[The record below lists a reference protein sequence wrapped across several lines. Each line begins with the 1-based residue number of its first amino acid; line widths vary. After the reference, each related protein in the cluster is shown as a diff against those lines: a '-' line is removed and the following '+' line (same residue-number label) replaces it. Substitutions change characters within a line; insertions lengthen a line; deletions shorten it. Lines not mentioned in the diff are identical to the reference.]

1 MTIAVDMGR
10 KATKTN
16 KQKHLYVKRINMY
29 MDNRNEFGETF
40 VYFSTKKIYLRLL
53 KNQQLC
59 ELRYPMC
66 IICIRR
72 NINIEIEDT
81 VRTVT

>member
-1 MTIAVDMGR
+1 
-10 KATKTN
+10 
-16 KQKHLYVKRINMY
+16 MY

-40 VYFSTKKIYLRLL
+40 VYFSTKKIYMRLL
-53 KNQQLC
+53 KNLQLC

-72 NINIEIEDT
+72 NINIAIEDT